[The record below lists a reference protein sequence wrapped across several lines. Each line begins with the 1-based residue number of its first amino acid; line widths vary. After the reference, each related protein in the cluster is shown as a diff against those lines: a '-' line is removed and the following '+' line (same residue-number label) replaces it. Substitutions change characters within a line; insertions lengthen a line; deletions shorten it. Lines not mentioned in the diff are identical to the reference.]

1 MFTVD
6 NQSAPLNSACSLSVC
21 ILITVFCQLAIFS
34 LFKIYCVVISVYLMF
49 ILMLN
54 KCFLVFYRNK
64 VIYYITVMN
73 TFVMIRNQKP
83 VM

>member
-34 LFKIYCVVISVYLMF
+34 LFKIYCVAMF
-49 ILMLN
+49 CLLDVHFN
-54 KCFLVFYRNK
+54 AE
-64 VIYYITVMN
+64 
-73 TFVMIRNQKP
+73 
-83 VM
+83 